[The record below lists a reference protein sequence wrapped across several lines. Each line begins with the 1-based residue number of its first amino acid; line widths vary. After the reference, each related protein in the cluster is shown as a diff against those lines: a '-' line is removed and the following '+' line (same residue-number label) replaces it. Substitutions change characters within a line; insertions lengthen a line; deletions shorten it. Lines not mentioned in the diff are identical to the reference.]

1 MSANKGVLASL
12 HIIMISPSTPYNLMV
27 NWMKTELLQIK
38 PNIRILKEKMKGK
51 RTFYKAATTI
61 LLL

>member
-1 MSANKGVLASL
+1 
-12 HIIMISPSTPYNLMV
+12 MV